1 MPGSYAENAD
11 EYVGINPLHGL
22 LQVNTAHSLRKP
34 VQYMETDRLQRVT
47 ALSQQASR

>member
-1 MPGSYAENAD
+1 MPGRRDENSD
-11 EYVGINPLHGL
+11 EYVGINPIHGL

-34 VQYMETDRLQRVT
+34 VQYMETDRLERVT